1 MRLTA
6 NEAGEP
12 SRDTAKTM
20 MEHRHLLTA
29 TCCSQVQG
37 EYRNASNELQKSA
50 KQDGTITEAQAVVHA
65 CRCAYHSDRVRLW
78 YFTVLPTLRQ

>member
-50 KQDGTITEAQAVVHA
+50 KQDGTMTDA